1 MKVEQTFF
9 DQVLDRRDTRCV
21 KWDAMEQGTPG
32 MLPMWVADMDF
43 RSPVCVQE
51 ALKARAEHPTY
62 GYTMVMPDDRTAMT
76 DFWARQ
82 HHVQISPESVVMLP
96 GVITG
101 MRVAIHAL
109 TRPGDG
115 IIIQDPVYGPFR
127 DSVQKTGRKVMHAPL
142 RRNADGYYTM
152 DLNAVEEQLKQGARM
167 MFLCNPHNPVGRAWS
182 LEEIRELAGLLKQY
196 GAKLVSDE
204 IHADFVYSPRQH
216 QSALLL
222 GDPEI
227 VMLTAASKTFNLA
240 GLQQACLVCADQTQR
255 EAMIRDMEE
264 HGTIAGNLFGLEATR
279 AAYQGGDEWLAALK
293 EYLKENVRTASDM
306 LRNGLPDSVLSPME
320 ATYLGWLDLRKWH
333 KSTEELMKVCL
344 DAGVQFTPG
353 TFFGEEGEGFL
364 RLNLACPR
372 LLMQE
377 GLNRLIQGM
386 RSLGSI

>member
-1 MKVEQTFF
+1 
-9 DQVLDRRDTRCV
+9 
-21 KWDAMEQGTPG
+21 
-32 MLPMWVADMDF
+32 
-43 RSPVCVQE
+43 
-51 ALKARAEHPTY
+51 
-62 GYTMVMPDDRTAMT
+62 
-76 DFWARQ
+76 
-82 HHVQISPESVVMLP
+82 
-96 GVITG
+96 
-101 MRVAIHAL
+101 
-109 TRPGDG
+109 
-115 IIIQDPVYGPFR
+115 
-127 DSVQKTGRKVMHAPL
+127 
-142 RRNADGYYTM
+142 
-152 DLNAVEEQLKQGARM
+152 M
-167 MFLCNPHNPVGRAWS
+167 MILCNPHNPVGRAWS

-386 RSLGSI
+386 RSLGSV